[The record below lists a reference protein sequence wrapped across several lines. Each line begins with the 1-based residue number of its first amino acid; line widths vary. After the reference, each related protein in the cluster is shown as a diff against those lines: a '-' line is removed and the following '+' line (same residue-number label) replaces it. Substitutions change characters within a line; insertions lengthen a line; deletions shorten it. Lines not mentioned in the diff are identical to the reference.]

1 MDIESIIKFII
12 SNPSS
17 YPGRHLTP
25 QARTDPSLKPLEPL
39 SQMQMIWKASIEYI
53 NENLHQGKG
62 VNIPGFGGFTFDIS
76 TDHPRI
82 SAINPSEGDINR
94 QRQER
99 KHVHTN
105 RPIFIPDPSFEYL
118 LQRYHRKSQVDKPSS
133 QRSIYQKG
141 FQMIFCN
148 PVPIA
153 FSCNLDKVVIRDSHK
168 AIFSAIK
175 DLTKLGRN
183 LHLAFGFAA
192 LEVQNM
198 SLKVVFAKEFSQ
210 KVNNSEYEKIMR
222 RSDNTCESFWRT
234 TSADKWRGSV
244 LSQLWGKTDCQQV
257 QKMNEKTLALKILS
271 LDLAST
277 VKSRN

>member
-1 MDIESIIKFII
+1 
-12 SNPSS
+12 
-17 YPGRHLTP
+17 
-25 QARTDPSLKPLEPL
+25 
-39 SQMQMIWKASIEYI
+39 
-53 NENLHQGKG
+53 
-62 VNIPGFGGFTFDIS
+62 
-76 TDHPRI
+76 
-82 SAINPSEGDINR
+82 
-94 QRQER
+94 
-99 KHVHTN
+99 
-105 RPIFIPDPSFEYL
+105 
-118 LQRYHRKSQVDKPSS
+118 
-133 QRSIYQKG
+133 
-141 FQMIFCN
+141 MIFCN